1 MRISMIWYHQQ
12 MRTKTFVIGMSAVVF
27 ATVVALSAQQKP
39 AATPAEKITVYK
51 TSSCGCCKLWVD
63 HLKASGF
70 DVQAMDVSS
79 ADVRAVSKA
88 AGLKEEDTSC
98 HTAKVG
104 NYTVEGH
111 VPAADIKRMLKE
123 KPAIAG
129 IAAPGMP
136 QGSPGMEQGSKEPY
150 DVLAFTKDGKTTVY
164 SKHK

>member
-1 MRISMIWYHQQ
+1 MRIS
-12 MRTKTFVIGMSAVVF
+12 RLTFVLSAV
-27 ATVVALSAQQKP
+27 TVAALTLSLAAQSKP
-39 AATPAEKITVYK
+39 AAPPASAAEKVTVYK

-70 DVQAMDVSS
+70 DVQAMDVSA
-79 ADVRAVSKA
+79 ADVRAISKA

-98 HTAKVG
+98 HTAKIG

-136 QGSPGMEQGSKEPY
+136 QGSPGMEQGAKEPY
-150 DVLAFTKDGKTTVY
+150 DVMAFTKDGKTTVY
-164 SKHK
+164 AKHK

>member
-1 MRISMIWYHQQ
+1 MR
-12 MRTKTFVIGMSAVVF
+12 KNTFTLVITAIAIAGLGYV
-27 ATVVALSAQQKP
+27 ATAQQASTS
-39 AATPAEKITVYK
+39 AALPKVTVYK
-51 TSSCGCCKLWVD
+51 TSSCGCCKLWVE
-63 HLKASGF
+63 HMKSNGF

-88 AGLKEEDTSC
+88 AGLKDEDTSC
-98 HTAKVG
+98 HTAKIG

-129 IAAPGMP
+129 LSAPGMP

-150 DVLAFTKDGKTTVY
+150 DVIAFKKDGTSTVFA
-164 SKHK
+164 KHK

>member
-1 MRISMIWYHQQ
+1 MRITRVTIAMVTIA
-12 MRTKTFVIGMSAVVF
+12 MAGLGLG
-27 ATVVALSAQQKP
+27 VAAQQKP
-39 AATPAEKITVYK
+39 TATPAQKVTVYK

-79 ADVRAVSKA
+79 ADVRNVSKT
-88 AGLKEEDTSC
+88 AGLPEDGASC

-104 NYTVEGH
+104 NYVVEGH
-111 VPAADIKRMLKE
+111 VPADDIKRMLKE

-136 QGSPGMEQGSKEPY
+136 MGSPGMEQGGAKEAY
-150 DVLAFTKDGKTTVY
+150 DVMAFTKDGKMTVY
-164 SKHK
+164 AKHK

>member
-1 MRISMIWYHQQ
+1 MSITRITIA
-12 MRTKTFVIGMSAVVF
+12 I
-27 ATVVALSAQQKP
+27 VAAAGLSFSVAAQQKP
-39 AATPAEKITVYK
+39 AAALPKVTVYK

-70 DVQAMDVSS
+70 DVQAMDVSA

-111 VPAADIKRMLKE
+111 V
-123 KPAIAG
+123 
-129 IAAPGMP
+129 
-136 QGSPGMEQGSKEPY
+136 
-150 DVLAFTKDGKTTVY
+150 
-164 SKHK
+164 